1 MAAVATCGSG
11 AGSTGSAVAT
21 ASKSNVT
28 SFQRRGPR
36 ASGTDDS
43 GPRLVSI
50 AGTRPSVRNGQL
62 LVSTGLP
69 ALDQLLGGGLAIGTV
84 LLIETGFHHFGQAGL
99 ELLTSDDPPASTTQS
114 AGITEEDKYNIYSPL
129 LFKCFLAEG
138 IVNGHTLLVAS
149 AKEDPANILQELPAP
164 LLDDN
169 NKKEFDEDVYNH
181 KTPESNIKMKI
192 AWRYQLLPKMEIG
205 PVSSRFGHYYDASKR
220 IPQELIE
227 ASNWHGFF
235 LPEKI
240 SSTLKVEPWSLTPG
254 YIKLLQFIQN
264 IIYEEGFDGSNP
276 QKKQRNVLRIGIQN
290 LGSPL
295 WGDDICCAEN
305 GSNSHSLTK
314 FLYVLRGL
322 LRTSLSACIITMPTH
337 LIQNKAIIA
346 RVTNLSDIVIG
357 LESFIGSERET
368 NPLYKDYHGLIHIR
382 QIPRLNNLICDES
395 DVKDLAFKLKRK
407 LFTIERLHL
416 PPDLSDT
423 VSRSSKQ
430 DLAESTKRLGPG
442 CGMMAGGKKHLDF

>member
-1 MAAVATCGSG
+1 MAAAAAAAAAATATCSPG
-11 AGSTGSAVAT
+11 AGGLGSAVA
-21 ASKSNVT
+21 AAGKHSVT

-36 ASGTDDS
+36 ASGSDGGGS
-43 GPRLVSI
+43 RLVSI

-69 ALDQLLGGGLAIGTV
+69 ALDQLLGGGLAVGTL
-84 LLIETGFHHFGQAGL
+84 LLI
-99 ELLTSDDPPASTTQS
+99 
-114 AGITEEDKYNIYSPL
+114 EEDKYNIYSPL
-129 LFKCFLAEG
+129 LFKYFLAEG
-138 IVNGHTLLVAS
+138 IINGHTLLVAS
-149 AKEDPANILQELPAP
+149 SKEDPADILQELPAP
-164 LLDDN
+164 LLNDN
-169 NKKEFDEDVYNH
+169 CKKEFGEDVCNH
-181 KTPESNIKMKI
+181 KTSESNIKMKI
-192 AWRYQLLPKMEIG
+192 AWRYQLLPKMEAG
-205 PVSSRFGHYYDASKR
+205 PVSSSRLGHYYDASKR

-227 ASNWHGFF
+227 ASKWHGFF
-235 LPEKI
+235 LPEKM
-240 SSTLKVEPWSLTPG
+240 SSTLNVESCSLTHG
-254 YIKLLQFIQN
+254 YMKLLHFIQN

-276 QKKQRNVLRIGIQN
+276 QKKQKNILRIGIQN

-295 WGDDICCAEN
+295 WGDDICCTEN
-305 GSNSHSLTK
+305 CNNSQSLTK

-322 LRTSLSACIITMPTH
+322 LRTSLSVCIITVPTH

-346 RVTNLSDIVIG
+346 RLTNLSDTVVG
-357 LESFIGSERET
+357 LESFIGSERDT

-382 QIPRLNNLICDES
+382 QIPRLNNLIGDVS

-430 DLAESTKRLGPG
+430 GLAESAELRGPG
-442 CGMMAGGKKHLDF
+442 CGVMAGGKTHLDF